1 MGQMDDVI
9 RGGRLKEALIIKK
22 THYMVVMRSAFWAQ
36 GWWLAEDPVL
46 SGLGSGGLISWKIF
60 FSPLMNLT
68 QGYGS
73 LEGII

>member
-9 RGGRLKEALIIKK
+9 REGRLKEALIIKE

-46 SGLGSGGLISWKIF
+46 SGLGSGGLISWKVF
-60 FSPLMNLT
+60 FFPLMNLT
-68 QGYGS
+68 QGYVS

>member
-9 RGGRLKEALIIKK
+9 REGRLKEALIIKK
-22 THYMVVMRSAFWAQ
+22 THYMVVMRSAFWAR

-60 FSPLMNLT
+60 CFFFP
-68 QGYGS
+68 
-73 LEGII
+73 